1 MRQLLATIG
10 LIIFFFQIVPVK
22 ELGKLLS
29 SGQMTE
35 EIQNNSTAG
44 NSGLNEEVH
53 KKLFIPYTY
62 PLQFASDIDAS
73 AHRFPLTDEALVKH
87 LGLEVPTPPP
97 NV

>member
-10 LIIFFFQIVPVK
+10 LVIFFFQIVPVK

-35 EIQNNSTAG
+35 ELQHNNATG
-44 NSGLNEEVH
+44 KNNLNEEVH

-62 PLQFASDIDAS
+62 PLQFASVLRTN
-73 AHRFPLTDEALVKH
+73 AHCAFITDEALIKY

-97 NV
+97 NA